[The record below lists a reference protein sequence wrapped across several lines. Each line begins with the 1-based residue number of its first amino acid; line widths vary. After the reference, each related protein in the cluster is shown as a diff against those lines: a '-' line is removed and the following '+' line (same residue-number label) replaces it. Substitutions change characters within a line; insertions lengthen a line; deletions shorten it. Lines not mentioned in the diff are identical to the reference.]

1 MADMGP
7 TIGLRQITRAVSDG
21 TGLTQEEAWVFVA
34 VGASAVVLS
43 GLLRAVDAVMRAVD
57 SLRDG

>member
-1 MADMGP
+1 MAP
-7 TIGLRQITRAVSDG
+7 TTSLRQITRAVSDG
-21 TGLTQEEAWVFVA
+21 TGLTQEEVWLLATVTASVA
-34 VGASAVVLS
+34 ALT

>member
-1 MADMGP
+1 MGP